1 MRLPGGFGVSGPI
14 MANLAKTKVKA
25 AVSVLVALACFC
37 GCAHQYLIR
46 LNNGGQIL
54 AISKP
59 KLQGTNYY
67 YTDNMGAKCVIPE
80 DRVARIRAVSVE
92 KPEQQPVS
100 APSSPK
106 PKQPKHWYF
115 LWLA

>member
-1 MRLPGGFGVSGPI
+1 
-14 MANLAKTKVKA
+14 MAISDKTQVKA
-25 AVSVLVALACFC
+25 AFSVLVALACFC

-67 YTDNMGAKCVIPE
+67 YTDNMGAKCVIPQ
-80 DRVARIRAVSVE
+80 DRVTRIRAVSVE
-92 KPEQQPVS
+92 KPEEKPASPS
-100 APSSPK
+100 APVK
-106 PKQPKHWYF
+106 TKQPKHWYF